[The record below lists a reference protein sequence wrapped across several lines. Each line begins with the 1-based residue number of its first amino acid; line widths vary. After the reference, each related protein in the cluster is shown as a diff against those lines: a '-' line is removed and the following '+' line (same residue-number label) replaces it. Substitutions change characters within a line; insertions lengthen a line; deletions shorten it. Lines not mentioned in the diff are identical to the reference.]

1 MKRIIVCDSGLGGLN
16 IARRMCANKNSGGK
30 ECELIFFNAYPA
42 AGMGFNKITSPEK
55 QEKLLTEVLES
66 MKKFAPAS
74 CVIACNTLSIIYE
87 RAARNYTPPFPVS
100 GIIDTAVNA
109 MYDALNRD
117 PESSLLILGTRTTVE
132 SGCYAEKLIDR
143 GIDRRRINGLAC
155 PGVATLLESD
165 PSSAEIAA
173 VIAGFAASAPEMAG
187 KRLYLA
193 LCCTHFEFAGN
204 LWLEKFSEVYP
215 EKELHI
221 INPNEFAA
229 GAYAPQ
235 KCRYLSRIDFFPG
248 AKEAMGRYFSGSAIS
263 EALAHAEID
272 GDLFDFEPEYYL

>member
-1 MKRIIVCDSGLGGLN
+1 MKRFD
-16 IARRMCANKNSGGK
+16 
-30 ECELIFFNAYPA
+30 
-42 AGMGFNKITSPEK
+42 
-55 QEKLLTEVLES
+55 
-66 MKKFAPAS
+66 PAS

-109 MYDALNRD
+109 MYDALSSD

-132 SGCYAEKLIDR
+132 SGCYAEKLIAR

-165 PSSAEIAA
+165 PASPEVAGM
-173 VIAGFAASAPEMAG
+173 IAGFAASAPEMTG

-193 LCCTHFEFAGN
+193 LCCTHFEFAGG
-204 LWLEKFSEVYP
+204 LWLEKFGNVFP
-215 EKELHI
+215 EKDLRI

-229 GAYAPQ
+229 GNYTPQ
-235 KCRYLSRIDFFPG
+235 KFRYLSRIDFFPG

-263 EALAHAEID
+263 EALANAEID
-272 GDLFDFEPEYYL
+272 GDLFGFEPEYYL